1 MAKKLKAQ
9 KPPLSALDNAI
20 YLGAIVFFMAV
31 FSLALYSLAQIPSV
45 IAFRDEAVVGI
56 AGGSAILLLALPWY
70 MFCAMVPTVVLSF
83 MMSNRQP
90 IVGNRR
96 FKPKF
101 GQPVIQVYP
110 LFSRELRESLP
121 AARRVRFK
129 RTAVILLVIFLV
141 LAALIPFGI
150 YQRATLDRDDVI
162 SEFGVRNQIK
172 NSFAVEDADE
182 ILIRI
187 EVSGG
192 RRGAHRTYLSMTLV
206 FGDEEYKFS
215 PSAFHE
221 MSTTEALRYMIRLKE
236 LAPDKVEISR
246 TDRMERLL
254 RDYDYS
260 AAEIALIYELF
271 EYNR

>member
-31 FSLALYSLAQIPSV
+31 FSLALYSLAQIPSI

-70 MFCAMVPTVVLSF
+70 MFSAMVPTVVLAL

-101 GQPVIQVYP
+101 GQPVIKVYP

-121 AARRVRFK
+121 TARRVGFV

-162 SEFGVRNQIK
+162 SEFGVRNQVK

-192 RRGAHRTYLSMTLV
+192 RRGSHRTYLSMTLV
-206 FGDEEYKFS
+206 FGDEEYKFT

-246 TDRMERLL
+246 TDRMERVL
-254 RDYDYS
+254 REHDYS
-260 AAEIALIYELF
+260 AAEIALIDELF

>member
-1 MAKKLKAQ
+1 MARKLKAQ

-70 MFCAMVPTVVLSF
+70 MFSAMVPPVVLSI

-101 GQPVIQVYP
+101 GQPVIKVYP

-121 AARRVRFK
+121 AARRVGFV

-162 SEFGVRNQIK
+162 SEFGVRNQVK
-172 NSFAVEDADE
+172 NSFAVEDADD

-187 EVSGG
+187 EVSG
-192 RRGAHRTYLSMTLV
+192 RRSHRTYLSMTLV
-206 FGDEEYKFS
+206 FGDEEYKFT
-215 PSAFHE
+215 PSAFHK
-221 MSTTEALRYMIRLKE
+221 MSTAEALRYMIRLKE

-271 EYNR
+271 EYNQ